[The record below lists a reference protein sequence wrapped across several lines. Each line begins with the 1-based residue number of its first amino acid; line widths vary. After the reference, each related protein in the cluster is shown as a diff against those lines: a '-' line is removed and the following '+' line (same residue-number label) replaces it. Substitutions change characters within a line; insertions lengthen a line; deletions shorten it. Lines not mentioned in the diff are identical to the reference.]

1 MINKLLLAGDK
12 FMPEIHL
19 RQAGLLT
26 VLANYLLKKIYEKF
40 KEKRDSKG
48 IYQNEIDKSY
58 F

>member
-26 VLANYLLKKIYEKF
+26 VLTNYLLKKIYEKF
-40 KEKRDSKG
+40 KEKRDSKC